1 MGVREENRVAGAATD
16 TSEAT
21 LAHRDCETKRAI
33 MDAARRRFLH
43 YGYKKTTIDDI
54 ALDAGVGKGTVYL
67 YFESKEDI
75 LFKIARDV
83 KGNITE
89 QMRCI
94 ASSLATPEEKL
105 RRMVLAKILSV
116 HDAYTS
122 TAHGV
127 ELLDMAMEIKMAKCG
142 RGDYEQEAQQSLFAD
157 VLREGVSRGQ
167 FSLPGDGNAETAAR
181 QLMLAF
187 AGFFPPYTNLCGE
200 SDSRCRVSME
210 SRIGSMLEF
219 LLHGLRRRTPG

>member
-1 MGVREENRVAGAATD
+1 MGVREESRAAGAGTE
-16 TSEAT
+16 TSEA

-33 MDAARRRFLH
+33 LDAARRRFLH

-54 ALDAGVGKGTVYL
+54 ALDAGAGKGTVYL
-67 YFESKEDI
+67 YFESQEDI

-94 ASSLATPEEKL
+94 SGSLATPEEKL

-122 TAHGV
+122 T
-127 ELLDMAMEIKMAKCG
+127 
-142 RGDYEQEAQQSLFAD
+142 
-157 VLREGVSRGQ
+157 
-167 FSLPGDGNAETAAR
+167 
-181 QLMLAF
+181 
-187 AGFFPPYTNLCGE
+187 
-200 SDSRCRVSME
+200 
-210 SRIGSMLEF
+210 
-219 LLHGLRRRTPG
+219 